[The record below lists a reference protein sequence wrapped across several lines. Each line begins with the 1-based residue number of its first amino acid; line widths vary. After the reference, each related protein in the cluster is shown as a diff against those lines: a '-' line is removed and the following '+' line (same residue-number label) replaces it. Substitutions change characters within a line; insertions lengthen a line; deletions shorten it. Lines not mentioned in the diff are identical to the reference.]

1 MKIKLFF
8 AVLIMS
14 TLFFACK
21 TKQPT
26 PQICPENLAIINKG
40 DTVVFENCSKN
51 YLSQRWEITG
61 GGASTEEKIR
71 FSTQLVG
78 EYSIKLFVKN
88 DFYADEFMIERKIT
102 VVNP

>member
-1 MKIKLFF
+1 MNIKLFF
-8 AVLIMS
+8 AVIITT

-26 PQICPENLAIINKG
+26 AQICPENLAIIKKG
-40 DTVVFENCSKN
+40 DTVEFENCSKN
-51 YLSQRWEITG
+51 YITQRWELQG
-61 GGASTEEKIR
+61 GGSSTEEKIR
-71 FSTQLVG
+71 FSSQLLG
-78 EYSIKLFVKN
+78 EFSIKLFVKN